1 MNSDEEKQL
10 LESCGWE
17 YDYVKRI
24 WTAPDG
30 YEITTD
36 QLMEAMDEMGQ
47 NVEYALRAIAMQHGK
62 LT

>member
-10 LESCGWE
+10 LESFGWQ
-17 YDYVKRI
+17 YNYVKRI

-36 QLMEAMDEMGQ
+36 QLIEAVDVMGE
-47 NVEYALRAIAMQHGK
+47 NVEYTLRAIAMQHGK